1 MQDFDVYSCLV
12 NQSGRLIRFVCGL
25 DSRGSD
31 LPSQPRYTS
40 HGIQANAIDPWTQTR
55 ALISSPT
62 PASLWDLRF
71 PCCPSLTPSQVPATP
86 AGRPPSSHQLQPI
99 PCSAGPSLCD
109 PGGYWVRE
117 VRGGSPY
124 CYPRHLLE
132 VSAPEALRPCRATPT
147 WPSASEGSEKSPP
160 PPVLVSNGLSQS
172 LSSGRRIV
180 LHLVVIF
187 IHWSTSTPA
196 VISMCYTK
204 DAHNMLQICI
214 LDFFLC

>member
-1 MQDFDVYSCLV
+1 MSARKLKLLPNVWIMQDFDFHSCLT
-12 NQSGRLIRFVCGL
+12 NQSGKLIRFVCGL
-25 DSRGSD
+25 DSRDSD
-31 LPSQPRYTS
+31 LPSQPRYIS
-40 HGIQANAIDPWTQTR
+40 HGIQASAIDPWTQTR

-117 VRGGSPY
+117 VRGGSPH
-124 CYPRHLLE
+124 CYPRHLSE
-132 VSAPEALRPCRATPT
+132 VSAPEALQGDTHMTLGKPGE
-147 WPSASEGSEKSPP
+147 SEI

-172 LSSGRRIV
+172 LSSSRLIV
-180 LHLVVIF
+180 LHLVVL
-187 IHWSTSTPA
+187 
-196 VISMCYTK
+196 SM
-204 DAHNMLQICI
+204 DPPVL
-214 LDFFLC
+214 LL

>member
-31 LPSQPRYTS
+31 LPYQPRYTS
-40 HGIQANAIDPWTQTR
+40 HGIQASAIDPWTQTR

-124 CYPRHLLE
+124 CYPRHLSE

-147 WPSASEGSEKSPP
+147 WPSASQGSEKSPP
-160 PPVLVSNGLSQS
+160 PRSSQQWSVPVTLIWQANCFAFGSHIYPLIHQHSCCNFN
-172 LSSGRRIV
+172 V
-180 LHLVVIF
+180 LH
-187 IHWSTSTPA
+187 
-196 VISMCYTK
+196 
-204 DAHNMLQICI
+204 
-214 LDFFLC
+214 